1 MKSAVRTTRGAVLT
15 ASPGQWEIMDLVLEA
30 PRQDELLVEMR
41 YAGLCHSDD
50 HYASGDTPVAS
61 LPLAGGHEGSGVV
74 VEVGPNTSGWEP
86 GDHVALSFLPVCGRC
101 QWCSTGQQ
109 NLCDMGRYLRDGT
122 RSDGTYRMHLPGDAG
137 PVAQMCGLATF
148 SRHTVVD
155 VAAAIKI
162 EPEFRLDAV
171 CLTGCGVGTGWGSA
185 VNSAEVQPGHTVIVM
200 GLGGIGV
207 NAVQGARHAGASNIL
222 AVDPISLKR
231 EVASQ
236 VGATHTFENMGDA
249 IAYAQSITNGQG
261 ADSAIVCTGVLTTE
275 DVRAGFAAVRK
286 AGTVVVTALGKAETD
301 VAVNARELTLYQK
314 RIQGSLFG
322 ASNPLADIPLMLE
335 MYQSGQLLLD
345 ELITARYPLEEINQG
360 YQDMHDGKNV
370 RGVIEF

>member
-1 MKSAVRTTRGAVLT
+1 MEL
-15 ASPGQWEIMDLVLEA
+15 ELEA
-30 PRQDELLVEMR
+30 PRQGELLIEMR

-50 HYASGDTPVAS
+50 HYATGDTPVAS
-61 LPLAGGHEGSGVV
+61 LPLAGGHEGAGVV
-74 VEVGPNTSGWEP
+74 VEVGPNTAGWEP

-101 QWCSTGQQ
+101 RWCSTGQQ
-109 NLCDMGRYLRDGT
+109 NLCDMGRYLREGT
-122 RSDGTYRMHLPGDAG
+122 RPDGTYRMHQPNGGG

-222 AVDPISLKR
+222 AVDPVGLKR

-236 VGATHTFENMGDA
+236 VGATDTFDNIDDA
-249 IAYAQSITNGQG
+249 IAHAQSITNGQG

-286 AGTVVVTALGKAETD
+286 AGTVVVTALGKADTD

-322 ASNPLADIPLMLE
+322 SSNPLADIPLMLDL
-335 MYQSGQLLLD
+335 YQSGQLQLD
-345 ELITARYPLEEINQG
+345 ELITARYPLEQINQG
-360 YQDMHDGKNV
+360 YRDMHEGKNV